1 MYVYICVYVQ
11 RWHPCGPHALTS
23 RAIIE
28 AAGGNPVIT
37 IILVDQNALHAMVVN
52 SAEHSSNGHAPYE
65 SVRTC
70 ESWSVNDVQCRSI
83 RRSST

>member
-1 MYVYICVYVQ
+1 M
-11 RWHPCGPHALTS
+11 
-23 RAIIE
+23 
-28 AAGGNPVIT
+28 IT